1 MKINGSTAWERER
14 EREGRECE
22 RRGRRIRGRRVVNDL
37 PRLRLYNREFTVAAN
52 AELSL
57 RREESR
63 GRTVPR
69 PRLLIFYASHSTT
82 LVREGRRFGIER
94 TGNEPLRR
102 GADFRAQR
110 KPPRIPLLP
119 FSPPVYVCMCVYVFV
134 CALTPAISRKMNF
147 ERGQACRTGLE
158 ILDVLDKFWEE
169 RDGVRIR
176 MIKGWMFLGCG
187 FFSRL
192 WRDWV
197 RRFWL
202 FGFSPITPW
211 E

>member
-1 MKINGSTAWERER
+1 MRER
-14 EREGRECE
+14 EREKEESVRDEGGGFEGE
-22 RRGRRIRGRRVVNDL
+22 ESLMIYRGFGFI
-37 PRLRLYNREFTVAAN
+37 TAN
-52 AELSL
+52 SPSPQTPNSL

-119 FSPPVYVCMCVYVFV
+119 FSPPVYMCVCVCVFV

-176 MIKGWMFLGCG
+176 MIKGWMFLGCE

>member
-1 MKINGSTAWERER
+1 M
-14 EREGRECE
+14 
-22 RRGRRIRGRRVVNDL
+22 
-37 PRLRLYNREFTVAAN
+37 
-52 AELSL
+52 
-57 RREESR
+57 
-63 GRTVPR
+63 PR

-110 KPPRIPLLP
+110 KPPRTPRVP
-119 FSPPVYVCMCVYVFV
+119 FSPPGVCVCAYVCV
-134 CALTPAISRKMNF
+134 CPLTPAISRKMNF

-176 MIKGWMFLGCG
+176 MIKGWMFLGCE

-192 WRDWV
+192 WPDWI
-197 RRFWL
+197 RHFWL
-202 FGFSPITPW
+202 LVLAPLHRGNNRYFDHENIMDIEICNWYRMKIDNKKVEWQHFICKNIISKKDMIL
-211 E
+211 